1 MSQNPKT
8 TIGLYRSLP
17 AACRDYDPR
26 STEVAGQIG
35 KMILAQLP
43 SLTVEHIGSTAIP
56 GCAGKGI
63 IDLMILYPDGQLEAA
78 KATLDALGFQ
88 RQTSR
93 DPFPEDRPMRVG
105 AMEYQGTTFQL
116 HAHVIA
122 ASSSEASTLCAF
134 RDQLRANPELRADY
148 VVRKREII
156 AAGMTDSVDYCLA
169 KGEFITQVVTSTIE
183 DRNR

>member
-1 MSQNPKT
+1 MVSAKSQLRALVAAIPWSETMSQNPKT

-88 RQTSR
+88 QI
-93 DPFPEDRPMRVG
+93 G
-105 AMEYQGTTFQL
+105 
-116 HAHVIA
+116 
-122 ASSSEASTLCAF
+122 
-134 RDQLRANPELRADY
+134 
-148 VVRKREII
+148 
-156 AAGMTDSVDYCLA
+156 
-169 KGEFITQVVTSTIE
+169 
-183 DRNR
+183 